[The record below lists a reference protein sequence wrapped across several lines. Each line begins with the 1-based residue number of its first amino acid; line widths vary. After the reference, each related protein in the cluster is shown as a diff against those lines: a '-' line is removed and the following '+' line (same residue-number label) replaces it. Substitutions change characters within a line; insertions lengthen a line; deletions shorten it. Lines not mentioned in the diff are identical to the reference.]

1 LTLDVRDIDD
11 IKDALKLDQQAR
23 HPYLRDYN
31 DYSVLSTINEACA
44 IQIQY
49 VEERSK
55 AAIEANSVWTAT
67 GDDLDILVQD
77 RGITR
82 QEGTRA
88 TGEVTFRTASPTT
101 VNIVIPLGTLVSANI
116 ISNVDG
122 YTSDKLYFE
131 TTEVGTIAI
140 GYTSAAVDVQA
151 VETGTDGNVPAYA
164 INSQTVYIAGISRVE
179 NVAPLTGG
187 TEKESDD
194 DLRDRYIYATD
205 INGRAT
211 LPLMEQ
217 HIYDLETVRECQIYQ
232 AAPGEIEIIA
242 DSTTLS
248 VTDDDVVDCI
258 EENIAVGVV
267 SRGKLLA
274 TIISGI
280 ITPSIGIMETG
291 KLYVRVD
298 SPLVTPNE
306 SFTLNYTTTTGLSRV
321 ATVDIPTGSVEGDIV
336 VATLQNT
343 SDLVVSV
350 DNGTYTGGNS
360 YSILGGLGTYPY
372 LYLLPRKVLCNAL
385 INIVQ
390 TADPDPDLADKIENS
405 VEAFL
410 DSFYIGVDLEYSDL
424 IQYIYKGHDSSD
436 YPGEYFE
443 GIDQITSVILTANGS
458 SISGFGQTV
467 SMANDQRIDPG
478 TITVTLT

>member
-1 LTLDVRDIDD
+1 M
-11 IKDALKLDQQAR
+11 DALKLDQQAR

-44 IQIQY
+44 IQVQY

-67 GDDLDILVQD
+67 GSDLDILVQD

-194 DLRDRYIYATD
+194 DLRERYIYATD

-280 ITPSIGIMETG
+280 ITPSIGVMETG

-306 SFTLNYTTTTGLSRV
+306 SFTLDYTTTTGLIRSGPQAAMV
-321 ATVDIPTGSVEGDIV
+321 TIPTGSVEGDVII
-336 VATLQNT
+336 ATLPNVN
-343 SDLVVSV
+343 DFVVSV
-350 DNGTYTGGNS
+350 DNIIYTGGNS

-372 LYLLPRKVLCNAL
+372 LYLLPRKVLCNAA

-390 TADPDPDLADKIENS
+390 TANPDPDLADKIENS

-410 DSFYIGVDLEYSDL
+410 DSFYIGVNLEYSDL
-424 IQYIYKGHDSSD
+424 IQYIYKGHKSSD

-458 SISGFGQTV
+458 SISRFGQTV
-467 SMANDQRIDPG
+467 SMATDQRIDPG